1 MEPDAVNDATVS
13 DCELEF
19 ERDIDTVTVTVEDG
33 VGVDDGVGVEDG
45 VRVEEG
51 VRVGDVSV
59 GVDV

>member
-19 ERDIDTVTVTVEDG
+19 ERDIDKVTVEDTVTEEDG
-33 VGVDDGVGVEDG
+33 VGVGDG
-45 VRVEEG
+45 
-51 VRVGDVSV
+51 VGDVSV